1 MKIIDNFFSD
11 SEYKQFVIDS
21 KAHDRVF
28 GQYNSETRYI
38 TKDKMSKEFQKII
51 SASYKK
57 LNYQGVEYWPQNSKY
72 HSKNGVYDFGRHKDE
87 KEFIENGVSV
97 THIPEITFVYYVE
110 LSKNYAGGELM
121 IYTDECNQ
129 TEVEV
134 VVPKKNRL
142 VIFDGNNEHE
152 VMGFDGDRL
161 SVVLNPWNTPPAYTI
176 ID

>member
-28 GQYNSETRYI
+28 GSPGDTRYV
-38 TKDKMSKEFQKII
+38 TKNKMSNEFKKII
-51 SASYKK
+51 SSSYKK
-57 LNYQGVEYWPQNSKY
+57 INYEGVEYWPQNSKY
-72 HSKNGVYDFGRHKDE
+72 HSKTGVYDFERHTDWKQ
-87 KEFIENGVSV
+87 FIENGKIV

-110 LSKNYAGGELM
+110 LSNDYSGGELM
-121 IYTDECNQ
+121 IYNDKCNPSHA
-129 TEVEV
+129 EI
-134 VVPKKNRL
+134 VVPQKNRL

-161 SVVLNPWNTPPAYTI
+161 SLVLNPWNTAPAYTI

>member
-21 KAHDRVF
+21 KAHDREF
-28 GQYNSETRYI
+28 GNYNSATKYI
-38 TKDKMSKEFQKII
+38 TKNKMSNEFKKII

-57 LNYQGVEYWPQNSKY
+57 LNYQGVVYWPQNSKY
-72 HSKNGVYDFGRHKDE
+72 HSKNGVLDFPRHKDYT
-87 KEFIENGVSV
+87 EFIENGNSV
-97 THIPEITFVYYVE
+97 TRIPEITFVYYVE
-110 LSKNYAGGELM
+110 LSKNYSGGELM
-121 IYTDECNQ
+121 IYTDESDA
-129 TEVEV
+129 TKVEV
-134 VVPKKNRL
+134 VVPQKNRL

-161 SVVLNPWNTPPAYTI
+161 SVVLNPWDTAPALAI